1 MITRMNIDVAPP
13 PVYTGVS
20 TEDST
25 IISWIL
31 ENYEI
36 PPDTADEIERFLS
49 RNPEVLEVL
58 KEAPFYIRRI
68 VVGNYPL
75 LLELVREPEEDWE
88 ELFVVVKT
96 DLPVEEAL
104 ELDDR
109 IFDLWFKDAMRKV
122 VGKLEITVR

>member
-1 MITRMNIDVAPP
+1 MSA
-13 PVYTGVS
+13 
-20 TEDST
+20 EDPAGR
-25 IISWIL
+25 SWIL

-49 RNPEVLEVL
+49 RNPEVREVL

-68 VVGNYPL
+68 VGNYPL

-96 DLPVEEAL
+96 DLDVETVMKMYEAL
-104 ELDDR
+104 FQVWLNELDGG
-109 IFDLWFKDAMRKV
+109 V
-122 VGKLEITVR
+122 VSKLGVAIE

>member
-1 MITRMNIDVAPP
+1 MFICEWKCYNA
-13 PVYTGVS
+13 GVS
-20 TEDST
+20 AKDPAGH
-25 IISWIL
+25 SWIL

-49 RNPEVLEVL
+49 RNPEVREVL

-68 VVGNYPL
+68 VGNYPL

-96 DLPVEEAL
+96 DLDVEEAL